1 MIQVRAARVTTSAI
15 IVPKAAWP
23 TYASVDLTSSS
34 SSTMSW
40 AHGIDRYT
48 IRDEASLGLEIQKL
62 SNNYDQLLLSAY
74 NKG

>member
-1 MIQVRAARVTTSAI
+1 MIQVRATRVTASAN
-15 IVPKAAWP
+15 IVPKTALS

-34 SSTMSW
+34 SSTTSW

-62 SNNYDQLLLSAY
+62 SNNYD
-74 NKG
+74 